1 MSSAEA
7 DTPEGAAPGG
17 AGSRATAQSGGELD
31 PRELQAVRDLRSFLS
46 LLERHGE
53 LLRVGEPVSTELEIA
68 ELADRAV
75 KSGGPALL
83 FENVDGKDIP
93 VAINLF
99 GSRRRTA
106 WALGV
111 PRLEAIADR
120 LRDLL
125 DVRLG
130 GGLLGLMSNLPKL
143 REAAAL
149 PPRRVRSAPVQE
161 VVWRGDEVDLTRL
174 PVLTCWPHDGGPF
187 LTLPLVV
194 TRDPLE
200 GDLNVGMY
208 RMQVYDRATTGM
220 HWQRHKTGAR
230 HLESAHRAG
239 RRLEVAVALGGD
251 PALTYAATAPLP
263 NVPGLNEYA
272 LAGFLRGR
280 SLEVTRGVTVDLE
293 VPAQAEFVLEGYVDP
308 EEAWRP
314 EGPFG
319 DHTGFY
325 TLTDLYP
332 AFHVTAIT
340 MRKQPIYPATIVGRP
355 PMEDAYLVEASERIF
370 LVPAQLILPELVD
383 YHMPP
388 AGIAHNLVNVRID
401 KRYPGQAY
409 KVANGLLGLGQM
421 MFAKVLLVTD
431 EEVPVT
437 DLLGFWRTVLRHA
450 LPGRD
455 QQLARGPIDVL
466 DHSSRAWSF
475 GSKLVVDGTV
485 KHPEEG
491 EEPAWEPNPERPHAS
506 LPHHAEIRAQHQIAG
521 GFWFISTRKT
531 RPGQGRHLGEWA
543 ARQPACRGVRLIAV
557 VDDSTDPRDFDDC
570 VWTLLNN
577 IDPERDV
584 EAVADAQGGPAW
596 VMDGTPKL
604 ADEGFDRPWPQK
616 IRMSDEI
623 VRRLEPLAT
632 RLGLAA
638 AEARAEAGPPP
649 VDGPGDG

>member
-1 MSSAEA
+1 M
-7 DTPEGAAPGG
+7 DGP
-17 AGSRATAQSGGELD
+17 D
-31 PRELQAVRDLRSFLS
+31 PRELHAVHDLRGFLA
-46 LLERHGE
+46 LLEHHGE
-53 LLRVGEPVSTELEIA
+53 LLRVREPVSAELEVT

-83 FENVDGKDIP
+83 FENVKGKDYP
-93 VAINLF
+93 LAINLF

-111 PRLEAIADR
+111 SELDAIGER
-120 LRDLL
+120 LRGLL

-143 REAAAL
+143 RDAAAL
-149 PPRRVRSAPVQE
+149 PPKRVRSAPAQE
-161 VVWRGDEVDLTRL
+161 VVWRGDEVDLGRL
-174 PVLTCWPHDGGPF
+174 PVLTCWPQDGGPF
-187 LTLPLVV
+187 VTLPLVIS
-194 TRDPLE
+194 RDPVK

-208 RMQVYDRATTGM
+208 RMQVFDRATTGM

-230 HLESAHRAG
+230 HLESARRAG

-251 PALTYAATAPLP
+251 PALIYAATAPLP
-263 NVPGLNEYA
+263 SVPGLDEYA

-280 SLEVTRGVTVDLE
+280 SVEVTRALTVDLD

-332 AFHVTAIT
+332 SFHVTAMT
-340 MRKQPIYPATIVGRP
+340 MRRDPVYPATIVGRP

-388 AGIAHNLVNVRID
+388 AGIAHNLVHVRIN

-421 MFAKVLLVTD
+421 MFAKVLLVAD
-431 EEVPVT
+431 DDVPVT
-437 DLLGFWRTVLRHA
+437 DHLGFWRTVLRHA
-450 LPGRD
+450 RPGRD
-455 QQLARGPIDVL
+455 EQLAKGPIDVL

-475 GSKLVVDGTV
+475 GTKLVVDGTR
-485 KHPEEG
+485 KHAEEG
-491 EEPAWEPNPERPHAS
+491 GEGAWEPNEERARAQ
-506 LPHHAEIRAQHQIAG
+506 LPHHAEIFDQHQVAG
-521 GFWFISTRKT
+521 GFWFITTRKT
-531 RPGQGRHLGEWA
+531 RGGQGRHLGEWA
-543 ARQPACRGVRLIAV
+543 ARQQACRGVKVIAV
-557 VDDSTDPRDFDDC
+557 LDEATDPRDFDDC
-570 VWTLLNN
+570 IWTLLNN

-584 EAVADAQGGPAW
+584 QAINDAFGGAPAW

-604 ADEGFDRPWPQK
+604 AEEGFTRPWPQK
-616 IRMSDEI
+616 IAMSEE
-623 VRRLEPLAT
+623 VRQRLHGLAE
-632 RLGLAA
+632 RLGLGAQ
-638 AEARAEAGPPP
+638 AEATET
-649 VDGPGDG
+649 